1 MNQMRNKES
10 TKERKKRFQRL
21 SSQERKKLIRKKL
34 KMQGLK
40 EGSGLRAKD
49 QSYYDKAE
57 MIDLILLTSCLQ
69 KNKI

>member
-1 MNQMRNKES
+1 MHS
-10 TKERKKRFQRL
+10 QRL
-21 SSQERKKLIRKKL
+21 SSEEKKGIKL

-40 EGSGLRAKD
+40 EGSDVRPND

-57 MIDLILLTSCLQ
+57 IIYLIQLTRCFQ